1 MKKAKTIDIWYLL
14 ETALRRGFWGMV
26 FLAALLIVIG
36 GGVTI

>member
-1 MKKAKTIDIWYLL
+1 MKRAKTIDILDLL
-14 ETALRRGFWGMV
+14 ADGLRRGFWGMV